1 MAAHGQIQLTVVR
14 MPAHAAMRC
23 GIELLADKILVSQMV
38 RSASVQPLCRAV
50 LVEQAHGDG
59 PRGDA
64 RVAGQLSG
72 RVHKQCRAPPLERP
86 GHRDLVNQRNAA
98 AWGSGIAGL
107 PRDPA

>member
-1 MAAHGQIQLTVVR
+1 MRNLTRRRWPGSASSPEAQKQPICVR
-14 MPAHAAMRC
+14 PP
-23 GIELLADKILVSQMV
+23 SQMV

-50 LVEQAHGDG
+50 LVEQARGDG

-64 RVAGQLSG
+64 RVAGQLPG
-72 RVHKQCRAPPLERP
+72 RGYKQCRAPLLEWP

-98 AWGSGIAGL
+98 VPESGMAGL

>member
-1 MAAHGQIQLTVVR
+1 
-14 MPAHAAMRC
+14 MRC
-23 GIELLADKILVSQMV
+23 GIELLADKIFGESDGQVGIRTAAV
-38 RSASVQPLCRAV
+38 RAV

-98 AWGSGIAGL
+98 VPESGIAGL